1 MEDSHHSAVLLLFF
15 FNVFICS
22 SVHLM
27 LAQRKLITYHGR
39 EADTVIAAL
48 LVMLAT
54 WGMAADLQPPLLASA
69 QQYNDPAWQY

>member
-1 MEDSHHSAVLLLFF
+1 
-15 FNVFICS
+15 
-22 SVHLM
+22 M